1 MLLLIECM
9 HSIFYVVG
17 DVKFQTLHADV
28 CDIAWPDTAAHADY
42 VVLKDQAV
50 RSLLFTEQSVV
61 PS

>member
-1 MLLLIECM
+1 M

-50 RSLLFTEQSVV
+50 RSLLFAEQSVV